1 MTVYESS
8 TPRGGGVTV
17 AAALM
22 AAVTLIG
29 LGTRPL
35 LAIDETRYAAVALE
49 MMQRGDWLVPHLNGE
64 TYSHK
69 PPLLFWLVLLGWKVF
84 GISATWARLVAPLGG
99 VIALA
104 LTASLARLLW
114 PHDARTRGW
123 APVLVAG
130 AVLWASFGTLF
141 MFDTLLA
148 CSALLGLI
156 GIVSVV
162 QHERR
167 RGVFYLAA
175 GITLGLLSKGPVIL
189 LHLLPVALA
198 APWWATPRADRRWMP
213 WYGALLGAMLLGA
226 LGALV
231 WAIPA
236 GIAGGAAYQHAIFL
250 GQTAGRVTSSFAH
263 QRAFWWYMPL
273 LPAALFP
280 WCVWPES
287 WRALGTLRASPRDAG
302 VRFCVVWAAAG
313 LAAFSLVSGKQI
325 HYLLPLIPA
334 LALLLARGLSLR
346 EAAPLHRP
354 WLVAIGISLISGA
367 VIAAAVTTLFV
378 RVLWW
383 PHDAIQWWWAL
394 LPIGAAILLLVWQRG
409 RSTRNAAVHAIAG
422 AMTVLLCAIQL
433 AAGRVGTLPYDTAP
447 MAAAIRSA
455 LAAGHPVAMIGR
467 YNGEY
472 HFEARLRDVHID
484 VITPQN
490 APAWL
495 RAHRSGLLLRY
506 DRDRKAPVIAGT
518 VAQHPFRNGWA
529 TLSASLPGARTVNES
544 PSATE

>member
-8 TPRGGGVTV
+8 VPRGGGVTV

-22 AAVTLIG
+22 AAVTLVG
-29 LGTRPL
+29 LLTRPL

-49 MMQRGDWLVPHLNGE
+49 MMQRGDWLVPQLNGE
-64 TYSHK
+64 AYSHK
-69 PPLLFWLVLLGWKVF
+69 PPLLFWLVLIGWKLF
-84 GISATWARLVAPLGG
+84 GVSAVWARLVAPLAG
-99 VIALA
+99 VVALA
-104 LTASLARLLW
+104 LMASLARLLW
-114 PHDARTRGW
+114 PQDARARGW
-123 APVLVAG
+123 APVLVVG

-162 QHERR
+162 EHDRR
-167 RGVFYLAA
+167 RGVLYLAA
-175 GITLGLLSKGPVIL
+175 GIALGILSKGPVIL
-189 LHLLPVALA
+189 IHVLPVALA
-198 APWWATPRADRRWMP
+198 APWWATPRAGRRWIT
-213 WYGALLGAMLLGA
+213 WYAALPGAVLLGAAGA
-226 LGALV
+226 LA

-236 GIAGGAAYQHAIFL
+236 GIAGGAEYQRAIFL
-250 GQTAGRVTSSFAH
+250 GQTTGRVANSFAH
-263 QRAFWWYMPL
+263 QRPFWWYLPL
-273 LPAALFP
+273 LPAVLFP
-280 WCVWPES
+280 WFVWPES
-287 WRALGTLRASPRDAG
+287 WRALGTLRTSPRDAG
-302 VRFCVVWAAAG
+302 VRLCVVWAMAG
-313 LAAFSLVSGKQI
+313 LATFSLVSGKQV

-354 WLVAIGISLISGA
+354 WLVALGICLISGA
-367 VIAAAVTTLFV
+367 VIAAASTRLFA

-383 PHDAIQWWWAL
+383 PHDAIHWWWAL
-394 LPIGAAILLLVWQRG
+394 LPIAAAALLLVWQRG
-409 RSTRNAAVHAIAG
+409 RSTRNAAVHAVSA

-433 AAGRVGTLPYDTAP
+433 AAARAGTVPYDTAP
-447 MAAAIRSA
+447 MATAIRSA
-455 LAAGHPVAMIGR
+455 LAAGHPIAMIGR

-472 HFEARLRDVHID
+472 HFEGRLRDVHID
-484 VITPQN
+484 MISAQS

-529 TLSASLPGARTVNES
+529 TLAASLPGATTVNQARS
-544 PSATE
+544 PTE